1 MKYNIIEE
9 NEHPV
14 KKKRERWVH
23 IIYEIFIVDENKE
36 NKKNDS
42 FLGKRSLRYE
52 GSNKINILF
61 LGAFLYIFLI

>member
-9 NEHPV
+9 NEPPV
-14 KKKRERWVH
+14 KKKKDKRWVH

-52 GSNKINILF
+52 GSNKIFYFWVLSF
-61 LGAFLYIFLI
+61 IFS